1 MSKHT
6 FFLKNFSNYLGVFG
20 YILGLYSAF
29 LLRDDYNFPTVH
41 KMDDLLFVY
50 NENTA
55 KISESRQKALLLLNK
70 PEPSEKENPASKDPL
85 APETQSKPL

>member
-1 MSKHT
+1 MPKHT
-6 FFLKNFSNYLGVFG
+6 FFLKSFSNYLGVFG

-41 KMDDLLFVY
+41 KMDELLFVY

-70 PEPSEKENPASKDPL
+70 PLSQPSENENPASKDPL
-85 APETQSKPL
+85 VPEP